1 LSPSLGRAGRPLR
14 IVSID
19 PGRDK
24 CGVAVVDARDGVLA
38 RGVVPTETVAML
50 ARDWARAYRAVHVVL
65 GNGTG
70 CRRVRK
76 FLADFL
82 DLPIELVPEAN
93 TTRRARNRYF
103 QDNPPRS
110 WWRRLLLPLQSPPVP
125 VDDYAAIL
133 IAEDYLSGKE
143 GVRPPAGG

>member
-1 LSPSLGRAGRPLR
+1 MSPSLARAGKPLR

-50 ARDWARAYRAVHVVL
+50 ARDWARAYRAAQVVL

-70 CRRVRK
+70 CKRVRK
-76 FLADFL
+76 FVTDLM
-82 DLPIELVPEAN
+82 DLPIELVPEFN
-93 TTRRARNRYF
+93 TTRRARERYF

-110 WWRRLLLPLQSPPVP
+110 WWRRLFLAFQSPPVP

-133 IAEDYLSGKE
+133 IAEDYLVEKE
-143 GVRPPAGG
+143 GVKPLGR